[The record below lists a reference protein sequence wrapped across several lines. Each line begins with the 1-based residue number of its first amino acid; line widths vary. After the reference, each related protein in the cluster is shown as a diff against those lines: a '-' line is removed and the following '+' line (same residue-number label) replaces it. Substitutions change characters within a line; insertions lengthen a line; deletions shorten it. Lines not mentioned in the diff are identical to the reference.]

1 MRIEW
6 NPLLRPATQRR
17 DEKATVGDRSF
28 GAALTGETGAAQSLK
43 GASATPAVEGLLTL
57 QEIAD
62 GQGGRKRALQ
72 RGDKLLDALD
82 GLRHALLAGALPR
95 AQLETL
101 ARLAA
106 ETTPLVDDARLQD
119 ILAEIEVRVAVELA
133 KLDSAI

>member
-6 NPLLRPATQRR
+6 NPPLRPATQRR

-28 GAALTGETGAAQSLK
+28 STALSGEAGSAASLK
-43 GASATPAVEGLLTL
+43 GASAMPAIEGLLSL

-62 GQGGRKRALQ
+62 GQGGKKRAVQ
-72 RGDKLLDALD
+72 RGEKLLDALD
-82 GLRHALLAGALPR
+82 GLRHALLQGSLPR

-106 ETTPLVDDARLQD
+106 ETSPLVDDAKLQE
-119 ILAEIEVRVAVELA
+119 ILGEIEVRAAVELA
-133 KLDSAI
+133 KLDSAL

>member
-1 MRIEW
+1 M
-6 NPLLRPATQRR
+6 LRPTTQRR

-28 GAALTGETGAAQSLK
+28 TSALTGEAGGAASLTS
-43 GASATPAVEGLLTL
+43 ASAAPAIEGLLSL

-72 RGDKLLDALD
+72 RGEQLLDALD
-82 GLRHALLAGALPR
+82 GLRHALLTGSLPR

-106 ETTPLVDDARLQD
+106 ETTPLVDDARLQE
-119 ILAEIEVRVAVELA
+119 ILGEIEVRVAVELA
-133 KLDSAI
+133 KLDSMI

>member
-17 DEKATVGDRSF
+17 DEKASVGDRSF
-28 GAALTGETGAAQSLK
+28 TASLSGETAGTTAPK
-43 GASATPAVEGLLTL
+43 GASAMPAVEGLLSL

-62 GQGGRKRALQ
+62 GQGGRKRALA

-82 GLRHALLAGALPR
+82 GLRHALLAGSIPR

-106 ETTPLVDDARLQD
+106 ETTPLVDDARLQE
-119 ILAEIEVRVAVELA
+119 ILGEIEVRAAVELA
-133 KLDSAI
+133 KLDAAV

>member
-6 NPLLRPATQRR
+6 NPLLRPTTQRR

-28 GAALTGETGAAQSLK
+28 GTALTGETGAAASLQ
-43 GASATPAVEGLLTL
+43 GASAMPAVEGLLTL

-62 GQGGRKRALQ
+62 GQGGKKRALQ
-72 RGDKLLDALD
+72 RGEKLLDALD

-106 ETTPLVDDARLQD
+106 ETTPLVEDARLQE
-119 ILAEIEVRVAVELA
+119 ILGEIEVRAAVELA
-133 KLDSAI
+133 KLDGAA